1 MLSYVF
7 LCVSL
12 SHFVVKSSNCL
23 ARETVRHNTWE
34 AFCSN
39 YTMIQG
45 TPTQSPWRGSGGVTR
60 GISTTLH
67 SVLSPPSSPRLRG
80 RSQCLTY
87 IWVSSRREETGE
99 MLCQSMWSS
108 WTLLRENTTQH
119 WPRDRER
126 SWSHSQETSIS
137 KHTMHMT
144 MILLFS
150 MYTLDNQQPQV
161 EPALVMMYPHIVPLL
176 IHGEEQGL

>member
-1 MLSYVF
+1 M
-7 LCVSL
+7 SL
-12 SHFVVKSSNCL
+12 FASHCLILLLKVQTVLKERQWDTTHEKLFVLTLHS
-23 ARETVRHNTWE
+23 
-34 AFCSN
+34 
-39 YTMIQG
+39 TMIQG

-67 SVLSPPSSPRLRG
+67 SVLSLQSSPRLPG

-126 SWSHSQETSIS
+126 SWSHSQETSIN

-161 EPALVMMYPHIVPLL
+161 EPAHVMMCPHIVPLL
-176 IHGEEQGL
+176 IHGEEWVL